1 MNKKIL
7 SVFTAMAMSVCT
19 FAGCS
24 DLDKDGN
31 LKEAFSYKTVTN
43 EELGISYKVRS
54 DFLDADRIL
63 SDIEDATTG
72 DMYVYDFQGDVIFSI
87 SPWMAGI
94 KMNTQTKID
103 WHKYTFSEYENIA
116 TEIIEDEEYDIII
129 FAADH
134 PQEDYE
140 NSEEETPTRFMDFI
154 ISSEGHPLD
163 NFGVQATFAKDKDE
177 KLMREL
183 GLEMLRSVE
192 YIGEEAATE
201 PVLNF
206 DCDYFSI
213 ELPSDEFKF
222 RYSDFDELEKNK
234 QIIKYC
240 YSENLAQYMGSIT
253 IEALTDSEYTSAEE
267 YLKNTCDEFMNKE
280 SDVERE
286 MIEEV
291 SETEILGYDGYRAI
305 YEKDA
310 FGSLPI
316 YNYTHYA
323 FDKDGLIYSIKIVV
337 VDLDGQEK
345 VKADFEK
352 LIDCIKIK

>member
-1 MNKKIL
+1 MAKKFL
-7 SVFTAMAMSVCT
+7 SAIMALSMAACT

-103 WHKYTFSEYENIA
+103 WRKVAYFDYENIA
-116 TEIIEDEEYDIII
+116 DEIIEDEEYDIII

-192 YIGEEAATE
+192 YIGEESTTE

-222 RYSDFDELEKNK
+222 RYSDFDELENNK
-234 QIIKYC
+234 QGIKYRC
-240 YSENLAQYMGSIT
+240 SENLAQYMSGIT
-253 IEALTDSEYTSAEE
+253 IKALTDSEYTSAEE
-267 YLKNTCDEFMNKE
+267 YLKDTCDEFINKE
-280 SDVERE
+280 SDVEHK

-291 SETEILGYDGYRAI
+291 SETEILGYDGYRAA
-305 YEKDA
+305 YKSGAWDGYA
-310 FGSLPI
+310 ALKK
-316 YNYTHYA
+316 THYA
-323 FDKDGLIYSIKIVV
+323 FEKDDMIYSICCSVREYNGHEQV
-337 VDLDGQEK
+337 E
-345 VKADFEK
+345 ADFEK
-352 LIDCIKIK
+352 LIDSIVIK

>member
-1 MNKKIL
+1 MTKKFL
-7 SVFTAMAMSVCT
+7 SAFTALSMAVCT
-19 FAGCS
+19 FTGCS
-24 DLDKDGN
+24 DLDKNGN
-31 LKEAFSYKTVTN
+31 LKEAFSYRTVTD
-43 EELGISYKVRS
+43 EEIGVSYKVRS
-54 DFLDADRIL
+54 DFLDSELISKDAE
-63 SDIEDATTG
+63 DITTG

-87 SPWMAGI
+87 PLWMAGM

-103 WHKYTFSEYENIA
+103 WRKNAFFEYENIA

-134 PQEDYE
+134 PEEDHE
-140 NSEEETPTRFMDFI
+140 NSEEMPVRFMDFI
-154 ISSEGHPLD
+154 ISSQEHPLD
-163 NFGVQATFAKDKDE
+163 NFMVRATFAKDKDE

-192 YIGEEAATE
+192 YIGEESTTE

-213 ELPSDEFKF
+213 ELPSDEYKFKF
-222 RYSDFDELEKNK
+222 SEFYAIEKNK
-234 QIIKYC
+234 QGIKYS
-240 YSENLAQYMGSIT
+240 YSENLAQYMSGIT

-267 YLKNTCDEFMNKE
+267 YLKDTCDEYINKE
-280 SDVERE
+280 SDVERK

-291 SETEILGYDGYRAI
+291 SETEILGYDGYCAI
-305 YEKDA
+305 YERAA
-310 FGSLPI
+310 FDGYPI
-316 YNYTHYA
+316 RKNTHYA
-323 FDKDGLIYSIKIVV
+323 FEKDGVIYSISIVA
-337 VDLDGQEK
+337 VDLDGHEQ

>member
-1 MNKKIL
+1 MTKKFL
-7 SVFTAMAMSVCT
+7 SAFTALSMAVCT
-19 FAGCS
+19 FTGCS

-31 LKEAFSYKTVTN
+31 LKEASSYETVTN

-87 SPWMAGI
+87 PLWMAGI

-103 WHKYTFSEYENIA
+103 WNKCIFSEYENIA
-116 TEIIEDEEYDIII
+116 TEIIEDEEYNIII

-140 NSEEETPTRFMDFI
+140 NSEEETPTSFMDFI

-163 NFGVQATFAKDKDE
+163 NFMVKATFAKDKDE
-177 KLMREL
+177 KLIREL

-192 YIGEEAATE
+192 YIGEEATTE

-222 RYSDFDELEKNK
+222 RYSDFDDLENNK
-234 QIIKYC
+234 QGIKYS
-240 YSENLAQYMGSIT
+240 YSENLAQYMSGII

-267 YLKNTCDEFMNKE
+267 YLKDTCDEFMNKE

-291 SETEILGYDGYRAI
+291 SETEILGYDGYRAM
-305 YEKDA
+305 YERDA
-310 FGSLPI
+310 FDGHPI
-316 YNYTHYA
+316 RKNTHYA
-323 FDKDGLIYSIKIVV
+323 FEKDGVIYSIKIVV
-337 VDLDGQEK
+337 VDLDGQEQ
-345 VKADFEK
+345 VEADFEK